1 MGKNTGKWLGGILGW
16 AIGGPIGALLGV
28 GIGSMFDGSSTLFSG
43 AGGARHEGARNSFL
57 MSLLVLSAAVM
68 KADKRVMRSELDYV
82 KDFLRR
88 NFGESAVREGTA
100 LLKELLQKDIE
111 VEQVALQIGRNMPVS
126 QRLQL
131 FHYLC
136 GIAQSDGH
144 MDESEQVIL
153 RRIALAM
160 GLAAAD
166 VESILAMF
174 SAGAYGGGYRQ
185 GGQGAPGGSRPNAQA
200 ALEQAYRILEVSPQ
214 ATDDEVKKAYRRMAM
229 KYHPDKVSTLGEDVR
244 KGAEEKFK
252 ALSEAYDLIKKSRGM
267 N

>member
-1 MGKNTGKWLGGILGW
+1 MGKNTGKWVGGILGW
-16 AIGGPIGALLGV
+16 AIGGPIGALFGV
-28 GIGSMFDGSSTLFSG
+28 GLGSLFDGSHALFSAG
-43 AGGARHEGARNSFL
+43 AGAGARSQARNSFL

-82 KDFLRR
+82 KNFLRR
-88 NFGESAVREGTA
+88 NFGEDAVREGMV
-100 LLKELLQKDIE
+100 LLKDLLDKEISVEE
-111 VEQVALQIGRNMPVS
+111 VAAQIAMNMPVS

-136 GIAQSDGH
+136 GIAHSDGQIDA
-144 MDESEQVIL
+144 DELQLL
-153 RRIALAM
+153 RRIALLM
-160 GLAAAD
+160 RIAAAD

-174 SAGAYGGGYRQ
+174 GMGAYGGY
-185 GGQGAPGGSRPNAQA
+185 GQGADPRRATSQQQ
-200 ALEQAYRILEVSPQ
+200 LDQAYRILEIDAS
-214 ATDDEVKKAYRRMAM
+214 ATDDQVKKAYRRMAM